1 MVFNRYN
8 DIWYFV
14 IKDGVFVMIAANIG
28 LIAKREDGSEMVNYQ
43 NDDFPSYLHVG
54 SVFPGARWTNK
65 PHFHEDLEFITITK
79 GVTGYNINGE
89 KIQLEQGDTLMV
101 NKNQVH
107 YSYTIG
113 KEDCSYYIG
122 ILHPSLLCSSYYV
135 QTHYVEPLI
144 DNQRIPYL
152 LIKHDDPMAEMIFK
166 DVEGLID
173 SIDSELSITIS
184 FLNLYKHVFSWSR
197 GHYMLENPS
206 HAVTTDASFKVML
219 KYIQSNFS
227 KSLTLADIAKAGGV
241 SKTHC
246 NTLFKKFT
254 GNTPMESLNR
264 YRIERVA
271 YYVTNTSLSM
281 SEIAEKTGF
290 SGASYMTETF
300 KKIYGVAPR
309 VYASKSR
316 EMNNSLSF

>member
-1 MVFNRYN
+1 M
-8 DIWYFV
+8 
-14 IKDGVFVMIAANIG
+14 IKANTG
-28 LIAKREDGSEMVNYQ
+28 LIIKKEDGSELVNYQ

-89 KIQLEQGDTLMV
+89 KVRLEQGDTLMV

-113 KEDCSYYIG
+113 QDDCSYYIG

-135 QTHYVEPLI
+135 QTHFVDPI
-144 DNQRIPYL
+144 INNQSIPYIH
-152 LIKHDDPMAEMIFK
+152 IKHDDPMANIFYK
-166 DVEGLID
+166 RIEDLID

-184 FLNLYKHVFSWSR
+184 FLALFKGFYIWCRSHEI
-197 GHYMLENPS
+197 LENPS
-206 HAVTTDASFKVML
+206 HNTATDSTFKVML
-219 KYIQSNFS
+219 KYIQTNFS
-227 KSLTLADIAKAGGV
+227 KQITLSDIAKSGNV

-254 GNTPMESLNR
+254 GNTPMDCLNR

-271 YYVTNTSLSM
+271 YYVTNTNLSM
-281 SEIAEKTGF
+281 SAIAEKTGF

-300 KKIYGVAPR
+300 KKIYGVSPR
-309 VYASKSR
+309 TYATKSR
-316 EMNNSLSF
+316 EISNAIV